1 MKGNKLMNTEKNL
14 ELIEKISNIEIDELG
29 TNFEIIETYFKLCY
43 FYVTE
48 SQLSELKFE
57 ESFDGIFKFSNWIHN
72 QLYKG
77 TDPLYTINEIFLF
90 NKIENNFTKLFKKF
104 DVLINDYSI
113 KKMELYNEL
122 DAEIWYR
129 YKEFINGNI

>member
-1 MKGNKLMNTEKNL
+1 MDKEKDL
-14 ELIEKISNIEIDELG
+14 KLIEKISNTKIDELG
-29 TNFEIIETYFKLCY
+29 MNFEIIETYFKLCY

-57 ESFDGIFKFSNWIHN
+57 SSFDGIFKFSNWIHN

-77 TDPLYTINEIFLF
+77 ADPLYTINEIFLF
-90 NKIENNFTKLFKKF
+90 NKNENNFTKFFEKF
-104 DVLINDYSI
+104 DRLINDYSI
-113 KKMELYNEL
+113 KRMELYNEL

-129 YKEFINGNI
+129 YKEFANGNI

>member
-1 MKGNKLMNTEKNL
+1 MDKEKDL
-14 ELIEKISNIEIDELG
+14 ELIKKISNIKINELD
-29 TNFEIIETYFKLCY
+29 TNYEIIETYFKLCY

-57 ESFDGIFKFSNWIHN
+57 NSFNGIFKYSNWIHN

-90 NKIENNFTKLFKKF
+90 NNIENNFTKTFEKF
-104 DVLINDYSI
+104 DSLISAYSA
-113 KKMELYNEL
+113 KKMEIYNKL

-129 YKEFINGNI
+129 YKEFEKTEIN

>member
-1 MKGNKLMNTEKNL
+1 MNAEKDL

-43 FYVTE
+43 FYITE

-57 ESFDGIFKFSNWIHN
+57 ESFDGLFKFSNWIHN

-77 TDPLYTINEIFLF
+77 VDPLYVINQIFLF
-90 NKIENNFTKLFKKF
+90 NKTENNFTKLFKKF
-104 DVLINDYSI
+104 DALMNDYNI
-113 KKMELYNEL
+113 KKIELYNEL

-129 YKEFINGNI
+129 YKEFMNGNI